1 LARFRNEFR
10 RIVDEFF
17 ERTVK
22 PYEQFIPLA
31 VAASLFMPLVTISSL
46 LAWVP
51 TMLLSIVF
59 PVLKALGVIKVVSET
74 REVQTLVIG

>member
-1 LARFRNEFR
+1 MARFRNEFR
-10 RIVDEFF
+10 RAVDEFF
-17 ERTVK
+17 ERTVE

-31 VAASLFMPLVTISSL
+31 VAASLFVPLVTISRL

-51 TMLLSIVF
+51 TMFLSIVF
-59 PVLKALGVIKVVSET
+59 SLLKALGVIKVVRET